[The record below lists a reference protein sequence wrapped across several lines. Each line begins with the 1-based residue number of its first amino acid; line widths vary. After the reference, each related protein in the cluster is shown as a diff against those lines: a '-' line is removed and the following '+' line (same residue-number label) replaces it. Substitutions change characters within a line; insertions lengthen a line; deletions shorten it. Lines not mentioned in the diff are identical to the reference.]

1 MSPSA
6 VIFAPN
12 SVPFRESL
20 RKQEIENAATI
31 SRKENYEELQDPE
44 ESPTEVESAVPR
56 TEKAAAAIAED
67 ELSAVEFL
75 EAQLQPAQNDTL
87 EEVASEETQDES
99 DAVTDSKCSGY
110 SDLRNVEEQ
119 QQTFTEGEAA
129 PVMQNLAV
137 EEVSE
142 GEEQDSLEE
151 LPSKSSV
158 KISAEPRPQ
167 QEQDNQDTLS
177 ADWQNQGSA
186 VVQPRTDRDV
196 ERNHLKHEAAMPT
209 GGKGI
214 TRKESLRRGSW
225 KQAEA
230 EKQGSEEKE
239 KAAVVIQSNYRGYR
253 RRGQLRKE
261 GKLPCKSQEK
271 TIKEPTEAIYVQNN
285 NPQTTKGR
293 ESTSTEAE
301 DSKTLKGDSEKEA
314 CDLAAFSRQVRSLQG
329 MYVEHNTLSS
339 DRMTELFY

>member
-1 MSPSA
+1 M
-6 VIFAPN
+6 
-12 SVPFRESL
+12 E
-20 RKQEIENAATI
+20 
-31 SRKENYEELQDPE
+31 Y
-44 ESPTEVESAVPR
+44 
-56 TEKAAAAIAED
+56 
-67 ELSAVEFL
+67 L
-75 EAQLQPAQNDTL
+75 EAQLQPAQNDAV
-87 EEVASEETQDES
+87 EEVVGEETQDEA

-110 SDLRNVEEQ
+110 SDTGNVEEP
-119 QQTFTEGEAA
+119 QQTSTEGEA
-129 PVMQNLAV
+129 PSVKQNPAV

-177 ADWQNQGSA
+177 ADWQNQESA
-186 VVQPRTDRDV
+186 VVQPRANRDV
-196 ERNHLKHEAAMPT
+196 ERNHLKREAGMPT

-230 EKQGSEEKE
+230 EKQGSEDKE

-271 TIKEPTEAIYVQNN
+271 TKEPTEAIHVQNN
-285 NPQTTKGR
+285 NPQTMKGR
-293 ESTSTEAE
+293 ERASTEAE
-301 DSKTLKGDSEKEA
+301 DSKTLKGDPEKEA
-314 CDLAAFSRQVRSLQG
+314 CDLAAFSRQVRSL
-329 MYVEHNTLSS
+329 
-339 DRMTELFY
+339 

>member
-1 MSPSA
+1 M
-6 VIFAPN
+6 
-12 SVPFRESL
+12 
-20 RKQEIENAATI
+20 ENA
-31 SRKENYEELQDPE
+31 L
-44 ESPTEVESAVPR
+44 PR
-56 TEKAAAAIAED
+56 TEEAAAAIAED

-75 EAQLQPAQNDTL
+75 EAQLQPAQNDAL
-87 EEVASEETQDES
+87 EEVASEETPEEP
-99 DAVTDSKCSGY
+99 DAVTDSKCSGH
-110 SDLRNVEEQ
+110 SDTENVEEQ
-119 QQTFTEGEAA
+119 QETSSEGEAA
-129 PVMQNLAV
+129 SVKQNLTV

-151 LPSKSSV
+151 LPSKSSL
-158 KISAEPRPQ
+158 KTAAEPRPQ
-167 QEQDNQDTLS
+167 QDNQDTLS
-177 ADWQNQGSA
+177 ADWQNQESA

-196 ERNHLKHEAAMPT
+196 ERNHLKCEAAIPT

-230 EKQGSEEKE
+230 EKQGYEDKE

-271 TIKEPTEAIYVQNN
+271 TIKEPTEAIHVQNN

-314 CDLAAFSRQVRSLQG
+314 CDLAAFSRQVRG
-329 MYVEHNTLSS
+329 
-339 DRMTELFY
+339 F

>member
-1 MSPSA
+1 M
-6 VIFAPN
+6 
-12 SVPFRESL
+12 
-20 RKQEIENAATI
+20 
-31 SRKENYEELQDPE
+31 
-44 ESPTEVESAVPR
+44 ESALPK
-56 TEKAAAAIAED
+56 TEEEAAAIAED

-87 EEVASEETQDES
+87 EEVGSEETQDEP
-99 DAVTDSKCSGY
+99 DIVTDSKCFVYRDMG
-110 SDLRNVEEQ
+110 NVEEQ
-119 QQTFTEGEAA
+119 QQTSAEGEAA
-129 PVMQNLAV
+129 SMNQNLAE

-158 KISAEPRPQ
+158 RTSAEPRAQ
-167 QEQDNQDTLS
+167 QEQDNQDTLT
-177 ADWQNQGSA
+177 AEWQNQESA
-186 VVQPRTDRDV
+186 VVHPRTDRDV
-196 ERNHLKHEAAMPT
+196 ERNHLNRETAMPT
-209 GGKGI
+209 GSKGI

-230 EKQGSEEKE
+230 EKQGSEDKE

-271 TIKEPTEAIYVQNN
+271 TIKKPTEVLDVQNN

-293 ESTSTEAE
+293 ESTNTEAT
-301 DSKTLKGDSEKEA
+301 DSKTLKGDPEKEA
-314 CDLAAFSRQVRSLQG
+314 CDLAAFSRQVRSLYAI
-329 MYVEHNTLSS
+329 YVEHNILSS
-339 DRMTELFY
+339 ERMAKSLY

>member
-1 MSPSA
+1 M
-6 VIFAPN
+6 
-12 SVPFRESL
+12 
-20 RKQEIENAATI
+20 ENA
-31 SRKENYEELQDPE
+31 L
-44 ESPTEVESAVPR
+44 PR
-56 TEKAAAAIAED
+56 TEEAAAAIAED

-75 EAQLQPAQNDTL
+75 EAQLQPAQNDAL
-87 EEVASEETQDES
+87 EEVASEETPDEP
-99 DAVTDSKCSGY
+99 DAVTDSKCSGH
-110 SDLRNVEEQ
+110 SDTENIEEQ
-119 QQTFTEGEAA
+119 QETSSEGEAA
-129 PVMQNLAV
+129 SVKQNLTV
-137 EEVSE
+137 EEISE

-151 LPSKSSV
+151 LPSKSSL
-158 KISAEPRPQ
+158 KTAAEPRPQ
-167 QEQDNQDTLS
+167 QDNQDTLS
-177 ADWQNQGSA
+177 ADWQNQESA

-196 ERNHLKHEAAMPT
+196 ERNHLKCEAAIPT

-230 EKQGSEEKE
+230 EKQGYEDKE

-271 TIKEPTEAIYVQNN
+271 TIKEPTEAIHVQNN

-314 CDLAAFSRQVRSLQG
+314 CDLAAFSRQVRS
-329 MYVEHNTLSS
+329 
-339 DRMTELFY
+339 F